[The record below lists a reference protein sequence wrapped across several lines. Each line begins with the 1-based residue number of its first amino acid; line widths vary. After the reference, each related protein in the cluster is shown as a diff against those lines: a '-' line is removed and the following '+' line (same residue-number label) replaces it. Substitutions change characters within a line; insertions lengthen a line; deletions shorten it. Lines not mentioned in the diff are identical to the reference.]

1 MDEEYDVIVL
11 GTGFVEC
18 VLSGLLSVDGKKVLH
33 MDRNDYYGGASAS
46 LNLKQLWEKFGRE
59 GEPVEAKFGRSRDY
73 NVDLVPKL
81 IMSAGVLVKLLL
93 HTDVT
98 RYLEFKSIEGS
109 YVYKKGQIFKVPVT
123 ETEALSTS
131 LLGMFEKKR
140 FRDFLIFVQK
150 YSDAD
155 KKDFNVDTQPM
166 SALFAKYKLDS
177 QVQDFVGHALA
188 LYQDDEYLDRP
199 ARECM
204 DRISLYA
211 DSLARHGKSPYIYP
225 LYGLGELPQGF
236 ARLAAIY
243 GGTYMLNKKVDD
255 IIYNTDGSF
264 AGVKCGD
271 EVAKAKIVIGD
282 PSYFLKQGKV
292 EKKGQV
298 VRCICLLSHPV
309 PNTNNVQ
316 SLQIIIPQSQ
326 VGRKKDIYVAVVSF
340 GHNVAPK
347 DKYIA
352 IVSTIVE
359 TANPQA
365 EVEPGLKLL
374 GAIDE
379 KFYDVVDLYSPTNN
393 ADTDKTYISNSYDST
408 SHFETAS
415 NNILELYRKITGKDI
430 QFKEPP
436 QGEGD
441 TEGDE

>member
-1 MDEEYDVIVL
+1 MSLIL
-11 GTGFVEC
+11 TSQSH
-18 VLSGLLSVDGKKVLH
+18 LQLH
-33 MDRNDYYGGASAS
+33 
-46 LNLKQLWEKFGRE
+46 EKFGRT
-59 GEPVEAKFGRSRDY
+59 GEPSESKFGRSRDY

-81 IMSAGVLVKLLL
+81 IMSAGTLVKLLL

-109 YVYKKGQIFKVPVT
+109 YVYKGGKIFKVPVT

-140 FRDFLIFVQK
+140 FRDFLIFLNK
-150 YSDAD
+150 YDIADKKTTDGFDAD
-155 KKDFNVDTQPM
+155 KQPM
-166 SALFAKYKLDS
+166 KDLFAKYKLDA

-188 LYQDDEYLDRP
+188 LYEDDDYLNRP

-204 DRISLYA
+204 DRIALYA

-255 IIYNTDGSF
+255 ILYNTDGSF

-271 EVAKAKIVIGD
+271 EVAKAKFVIGD
-282 PSYFLKQGKV
+282 PSYFLSKGKV

-298 VRCICLLSHPV
+298 VRCICILSHPV

-316 SLQIIIPQSQ
+316 SLQIIIPQNQ
-326 VGRKKDIYVAVVSF
+326 VGRKKDIYVAVVSH

-359 TANPQA
+359 TSNPQA

-374 GAIDE
+374 GEIDE
-379 KFYDVVDLYSPTNN
+379 KFYDIVDMYAPTN
-393 ADTDKTYISNSYDST
+393 DPEVDKTFISTSYDST
-408 SHFETAS
+408 SHFQTSSA
-415 NNILELYRKITGKDI
+415 NILQLYRKITGKDL

-436 QGEGD
+436 AGEGE

>member
-1 MDEEYDVIVL
+1 
-11 GTGFVEC
+11 
-18 VLSGLLSVDGKKVLH
+18 
-33 MDRNDYYGGASAS
+33 
-46 LNLKQLWEKFGRE
+46 
-59 GEPVEAKFGRSRDY
+59 
-73 NVDLVPKL
+73 
-81 IMSAGVLVKLLL
+81 
-93 HTDVT
+93 
-98 RYLEFKSIEGS
+98 
-109 YVYKKGQIFKVPVT
+109 
-123 ETEALSTS
+123 
-131 LLGMFEKKR
+131 MFEKKR
-140 FRDFLIFVQK
+140 FRDFLIFLNK
-150 YSDAD
+150 YDIADKKTTDGFDAD
-155 KKDFNVDTQPM
+155 KQPM
-166 SALFAKYKLDS
+166 KDLFAKYKLDA

-188 LYQDDEYLDRP
+188 LYEDDDYLNRP

-204 DRISLYA
+204 DRIALYA

-255 IIYNTDGSF
+255 ILYNTDGSF

-271 EVAKAKIVIGD
+271 EVAKAKFVIGD
-282 PSYFLKQGKV
+282 PSYFLSKGKV

-298 VRCICLLSHPV
+298 VRCICILSHPV

-316 SLQIIIPQSQ
+316 SLQIIIPQNQ
-326 VGRKKDIYVAVVSF
+326 VGRKKDIYVAVVSH

-359 TANPQA
+359 TSNPQA

-374 GAIDE
+374 GEIDE
-379 KFYDVVDLYSPTNN
+379 KFYDIVDMYAPTN
-393 ADTDKTYISNSYDST
+393 DPEVDKTFISTSYDST
-408 SHFETAS
+408 SHFQTSSA
-415 NNILELYRKITGKDI
+415 NILQLYRKITGKDL

-436 QGEGD
+436 AGEGE